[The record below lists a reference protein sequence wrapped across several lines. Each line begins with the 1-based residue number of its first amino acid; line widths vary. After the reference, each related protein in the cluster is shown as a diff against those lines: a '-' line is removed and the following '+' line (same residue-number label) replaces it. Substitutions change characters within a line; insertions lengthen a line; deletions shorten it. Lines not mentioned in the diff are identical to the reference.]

1 MYIDPQTTIHYNLA
15 QFEENLSKNVTCSQQ
30 TIFSKK
36 DTDSHITIPNNLVQ
50 FEQYLSR
57 PS

>member
-30 TIFSKK
+30 TDYILQKR
-36 DTDSHITIPNNLVQ
+36 
-50 FEQYLSR
+50 YRLSYYH
-57 PS
+57 SQ